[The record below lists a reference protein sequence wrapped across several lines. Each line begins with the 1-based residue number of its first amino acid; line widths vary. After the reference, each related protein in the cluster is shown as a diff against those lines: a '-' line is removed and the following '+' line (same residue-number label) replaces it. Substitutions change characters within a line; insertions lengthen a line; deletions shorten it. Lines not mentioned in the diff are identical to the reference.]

1 MLCDLALRL
10 YLFSFNITVLS
21 SLPAVRS
28 WCHTCKRKAGAVVMV
43 FLLAGMLFISGCVQ
57 NEKAEIPVN
66 NDSPEAGKGD
76 ENMNIQ
82 SIKVSSSAF
91 AANGSIPR
99 KYTCDGENVNPPLE
113 FEGIPEEA
121 DSLVL
126 IVDDPDAPMKT
137 FTHWVIWNIEPVA
150 KIEEDS
156 IPGVE
161 GINDFKKIGYGGP
174 CPPSGTHRFF
184 FRVYALDRQ
193 LELKAGA
200 GRKDLENEMIGHIIA
215 EGELMGKYSRK

>member
-1 MLCDLALRL
+1 MP
-10 YLFSFNITVLS
+10 YMN
-21 SLPAVRS
+21 
-28 WCHTCKRKAGAVVMV
+28 RKAGTVILI
-43 FLLAGMLFISGCVQ
+43 FLLAGVLFTSGCVQ
-57 NEKAEIPVN
+57 NEKAESPVKAETPVN
-66 NDSPEAGKGD
+66 NESAEAGKGD
-76 ENMNIQ
+76 ENMNIK
-82 SIKVSSSAF
+82 SIKVFSSAF
-91 AANGSIPR
+91 AANGSIPG
-99 KYTCDGENVNPPLE
+99 KYTCDGINVNPPLE

-121 DSLVL
+121 ESLVL

-137 FTHWVIWNIEPVA
+137 FTHWIVWNIEPVA

-184 FRVYALDRQ
+184 FRVYALDKQ

-215 EGELMGKYSRK
+215 EGELMGKYSKK